1 MKTVIKM
8 QGVGFTK
15 ILLDYDNNRHDD
27 VLDFLLEFHPLTP
40 TFEGQRDLFAIFTN
54 LVCEL
59 KKLDLEFLSLL
70 PYHYGVNSDLEI
82 TLKTNGNFVFN
93 NKNKNYE

>member
-8 QGVGFTK
+8 QGVGFSK
-15 ILLDYDNNRHDD
+15 ILLNYDNNRHDD

-70 PYHYGVNSDLEI
+70 PYHYGVNPDLEI
-82 TLKTNGNFVFN
+82 TLMANGTIDSKNF
-93 NKNKNYE
+93 KQKI